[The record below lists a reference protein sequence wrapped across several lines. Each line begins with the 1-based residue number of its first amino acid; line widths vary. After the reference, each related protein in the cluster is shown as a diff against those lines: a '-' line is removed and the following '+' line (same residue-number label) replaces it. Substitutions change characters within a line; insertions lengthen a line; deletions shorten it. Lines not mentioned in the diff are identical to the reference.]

1 MGHVLEAAPHV
12 LTSTRLDKR
21 RKLDLH
27 FEKVANMG
35 RTRSL
40 TRLSAALAAAI
51 IASACGGGNPVG
63 SGGNPVGSGGNPVAS
78 NGNPVGS
85 DGSAAAA
92 NATLLAPHPNS
103 VSVTLDTAKATTAVI
118 PATGGTLTATGT
130 DGSVFTLI
138 IPDKALGSDEKV
150 TMTPLSAVNGLPFSG
165 GLVAGVQLEPDGLE
179 LFQMA
184 TLTIKPAKD
193 VPIAN
198 QVAVSYHGSG
208 DNLHM
213 QPLDPTSGISMH
225 ILHFSGD
232 GVASGST
239 GEIEEQ
245 AKNPPTDA
253 ADQAAQQIDAEAAAA
268 IAAERQA
275 AIQGTASDPAAAA
288 NVANILKGTLNNWFD
303 QVVEPKVAA
312 AQADYTLTDDALYNA
327 LVWLRRLALLGAED
341 AHQAQFERLTTQ
353 VQDLRKAFEKALGDR
368 CISQHDLSAV
378 LPLLSLE
385 RQFQLLGIQT
395 AADQSPLDTVK
406 KCLRFELDFETVS
419 PFVDDTGISYVLHD
433 RVMKLVLQ
441 PDFPSGNLTASQ
453 PHEILGVTSGNPARR
468 VANPVSAQPFTVS
481 NMSFQMHFAL
491 RRNAKSPPPITGV
504 TLTIDPGE
512 VTGDV
517 YDAFNGGNARPL
529 QPGVTAYQCP
539 GAESVQADVCWAA
552 RHHTERTGA
561 TTTFVIKMDYVGTA
575 LFARKTYDLP
585 CTWVR
590 SPFDCDPQAG
600 NEKTTF
606 DLRHA
611 PGG

>member
-1 MGHVLEAAPHV
+1 
-12 LTSTRLDKR
+12 
-21 RKLDLH
+21 
-27 FEKVANMG
+27 MG

-63 SGGNPVGSGGNPVAS
+63 SGGNPVGSGGNPVGS
-78 NGNPVGS
+78 GGNPVGS
-85 DGSAAAA
+85 GGNPVGSSGSAAGA
-92 NATLLAPHPNS
+92 NATLLAPHPKS

-118 PATGGTLTATGT
+118 PVTGGTLTATGT

-198 QVAVSYHGSG
+198 QVAVAYHGTG
-208 DNLHM
+208 DNLYM
-213 QPLDPTSGISMH
+213 QPLDPTAGISMH
-225 ILHFSGD
+225 ILHFSGN
-232 GVASGST
+232 GVASGIT
-239 GEIEEQ
+239 GEIDEQ

-253 ADQAAQQIDAEAAAA
+253 ADQAAQQLAAEANAA
-268 IAAERQA
+268 ITAERQA
-275 AIQGTASDPAAAA
+275 AIDGKPPTND
-288 NVANILKGTLNNWFD
+288 VVNILKGTLDRWFD

-312 AQADYTLTDDALYNA
+312 AEADYTLTDDALYNA
-327 LVWLRRLALLGAED
+327 FAWVRKLALLGAEVQ
-341 AHQAQFERLTTQ
+341 HQAQFERLKAQ

-368 CISQHDLSAV
+368 CINQHDLSAV
-378 LPLLSLE
+378 IELASLE
-385 RQFQLLGIQT
+385 RQYQLVGGSTSADLLGPLDT
-395 AADQSPLDTVK
+395 SPLDTVK

-419 PFVDDTGISYVLHD
+419 PFPDDTGQSYVLHD

-453 PHEILGVTSGNPARR
+453 PHEILSITSHVSARR
-468 VANPVSAQPFTVS
+468 VDNPVSAQPFTVS

-491 RRNAKSPPPITGV
+491 RRSAKSPPPITGV

-517 YDAFNGGNARPL
+517 YDNYNGGNARPL
-529 QPGVTAYQCP
+529 YPGVTAYQCP
-539 GAESVQADVCWAA
+539 GWESVQADVCWAA
-552 RHHTERTGA
+552 RHHTERIGT
-561 TTTFVIKMDYVGTA
+561 TTTFVIKLDYVGTA

-585 CTWVR
+585 CTSLR
-590 SPFDCDPQAG
+590 STFDCDPQAG

>member
-1 MGHVLEAAPHV
+1 
-12 LTSTRLDKR
+12 
-21 RKLDLH
+21 
-27 FEKVANMG
+27 MG

-51 IASACGGGNPVG
+51 IASACGGGNPV
-63 SGGNPVGSGGNPVAS
+63 AS

-85 DGSAAAA
+85 SGSAAGA
-92 NATLLAPHPNS
+92 NATLLAPHPKS

-118 PATGGTLTATGT
+118 PVTGGTLTATGT
-130 DGSVFTLI
+130 DGSVFTLT
-138 IPDKALGSDEKV
+138 IPDKALGGDEKV
-150 TMTPLSAVNGLPFSG
+150 TMTPLSAINGLPFSG

-179 LFQMA
+179 LFEMA

-198 QVAVSYHGSG
+198 QVAVSYHGTG
-208 DNLHM
+208 DNLFM
-213 QPLDPTSGISMH
+213 QPLDPTEGISMH

-253 ADQAAQQIDAEAAAA
+253 ADQAAQQMNAEANAA

-275 AIQGTASDPAAAA
+275 ALLGTASDQAAAA
-288 NVANILKGTLNNWFD
+288 NVVDILKGTLNNWFD

-327 LVWLRRLALLGAED
+327 FVWLRRLALLGTGD
-341 AHQAQFERLTTQ
+341 AQHQAQIDRLTAQ
-353 VQDLRKAFEKALGDR
+353 LEELKKAYEKALGDR
-368 CISQHDLSAV
+368 CISQHDVSAV
-378 LPLLSLE
+378 LPLISLE
-385 RQFQLLGIQT
+385 HQYQMLGLKT
-395 AADQSPLDTVK
+395 SAESGPLDTVK
-406 KCLRFELDFETVS
+406 ECLRFELDFETVS
-419 PFVDDTGISYVLHD
+419 PSYGFDALTYVLHD

-441 PDFPSGNLTASQ
+441 PDFPSGDLTASQ
-453 PHEILGVTSGNPARR
+453 PHEILSLTSLNSAKR
-468 VANPVSAQPFTVS
+468 VDNPVSAQPFTVS
-481 NMSFQMHFAL
+481 NMSFQMHFVL
-491 RRNAKSPPPITGV
+491 RRDAKSPPPITGV

-517 YDAFNGGNARPL
+517 YDAMTQNTVPDEAGMTTYHCDVPSMPQGDASGNA
-529 QPGVTAYQCP
+529 
-539 GAESVQADVCWAA
+539 CWAA
-552 RHHTERTGA
+552 RHRTELTGA
-561 TTTFVIKMDYVGTA
+561 GTTTYVITMDYVGTS

-585 CTWVR
+585 FWILGPGD
-590 SPFDCDPQAG
+590 SGGG

>member
-1 MGHVLEAAPHV
+1 VYIYAPISRYGLALLRV
-12 LTSTRLDKR
+12 VVGIIFVWAGLG
-21 RKLDLH
+21 
-27 FEKVANMG
+27 KVFNQGAPG
-35 RTRSL
+35 TWTAHRTRRL
-40 TRLSAALAAAI
+40 TRLSAALAAAM
-51 IASACGGGNPVG
+51 IASACGGGNPVA
-63 SGGNPVGSGGNPVAS
+63 SSGNPVGSSGNS
-78 NGNPVGS
+78 S
-85 DGSAAAA
+85 GSAAGA
-92 NATLLAPHPNS
+92 NATLLAPHPKS

-118 PATGGTLTATGT
+118 PVTGGTLTATGT
-130 DGSVFTLI
+130 DGSVFTLT
-138 IPDKALGSDEKV
+138 IPDKALGGDEKV

-198 QVAVSYHGSG
+198 QVAVSYHGTG
-208 DNLHM
+208 DNLYM

-225 ILHFSGD
+225 ILHFSGN
-232 GVASGST
+232 GVASGIT

-275 AIQGTASDPAAAA
+275 ALTGQPPTQD
-288 NVANILKGTLNNWFD
+288 VADILKGTLNNWFD

-312 AQADYTLTDDALYNA
+312 AQADYTLTDDAVYNA

-341 AHQAQFERLTTQ
+341 SHQAQIDRLTAQ
-353 VQDLRKAFEKALGDR
+353 VEELRKAYEKALGDR
-368 CISQHDLSAV
+368 CISQHDVSAV

-385 RQFQLLGIQT
+385 RQFQLVGLKTSAEPG
-395 AADQSPLDTVK
+395 PLDTVK

-419 PFVDDTGISYVLHD
+419 PFDLDGYPFAMHD

-441 PDFPSGNLTASQ
+441 PDFPSGDLTASQ
-453 PHEILGVTSGNPARR
+453 PHEILGVTSFNPFKRYDH
-468 VANPVSAQPFTVS
+468 PVSAQPFTVS
-481 NMSFQMHFAL
+481 NMSFHMHFAL

-517 YDAFNGGNARPL
+517 YDVPPADYPDSNVPTYHCDNETLPGPYGG
-529 QPGVTAYQCP
+529 
-539 GAESVQADVCWAA
+539 DCWAA
-552 RHHTERTGA
+552 RHLSERIGT
-561 TTTFVIKMDYVGTA
+561 TTTFRIELEYVGTA
-575 LFARKTYDLP
+575 LFARKTYDIPTPP
-585 CTWVR
+585 CFPVGICG
-590 SPFDCDPQAG
+590 DEK
-600 NEKTTF
+600 EKTTF

>member
-1 MGHVLEAAPHV
+1 
-12 LTSTRLDKR
+12 
-21 RKLDLH
+21 
-27 FEKVANMG
+27 MG

-51 IASACGGGNPVG
+51 IASACGGGNPV
-63 SGGNPVGSGGNPVAS
+63 AS

-85 DGSAAAA
+85 SGSAAGA
-92 NATLLAPHPNS
+92 NATLLAPHPKS

-118 PATGGTLTATGT
+118 PVTGGTLTATGT
-130 DGSVFTLI
+130 DGSVFTLT
-138 IPDKALGSDEKV
+138 IPDKALGGDEKV
-150 TMTPLSAVNGLPFSG
+150 TITPLSAINGLPFSG

-198 QVAVSYHGSG
+198 QVAVSYHGTG
-208 DNLHM
+208 DNLYM
-213 QPLDPTSGISMH
+213 QPLDPTAGISMH
-225 ILHFSGD
+225 ILHFSGYS
-232 GVASGST
+232 VASGIT
-239 GEIEEQ
+239 GEIVEQ

-253 ADQAAQQIDAEAAAA
+253 ADQAAQQMNAEAAAA

-275 AIQGTASDPAAAA
+275 VIQGTASDQAAAA
-288 NVANILKGTLNNWFD
+288 NVVDILKGTLNNWFD

-312 AQADYTLTDDALYNA
+312 AQADYTLTDDAVYNG
-327 LVWLRRLALLGAED
+327 LVWQRRLAFLGAED
-341 AHQAQFERLTTQ
+341 QHQAQIDRLTTQ
-353 VQDLRKAFEKALGDR
+353 VEELRKAGEKALGDR
-368 CISQHDLSAV
+368 CISQHDVSAV

-385 RQFQLLGIQT
+385 HQFQMLGLKT
-395 AADQSPLDTVK
+395 SADQSPLDTVK

-419 PFVDDTGISYVLHD
+419 PFVAESALTYVLHD
-433 RVMKLVLQ
+433 RVMNLVLQ
-441 PDFPSGNLTASQ
+441 PDFPSPSGNLTASQ
-453 PHEILGVTSGNPARR
+453 PHEILSITSLSSVRR
-468 VANPVSAQPFTVS
+468 VDNPVSAQPFTVS

-491 RRNAKSPPPITGV
+491 RRSAKSPPPITGV

-517 YDAFNGGNARPL
+517 YDITGGLNELNEAGMTTYHCDVTSLPQGDAFGNL
-529 QPGVTAYQCP
+529 
-539 GAESVQADVCWAA
+539 CWAA
-552 RHHTERTGA
+552 RHRAERIG
-561 TTTFVIKMDYVGTA
+561 TTFVIKLDYVGTS

-585 CTWVR
+585 CNV
-590 SPFDCDPQAG
+590 PGLGDCGGG

>member
-1 MGHVLEAAPHV
+1 
-12 LTSTRLDKR
+12 
-21 RKLDLH
+21 
-27 FEKVANMG
+27 MG

-40 TRLSAALAAAI
+40 TRLSAALAAAM
-51 IASACGGGNPVG
+51 IASACG
-63 SGGNPVGSGGNPVAS
+63 GGNPVAS

-85 DGSAAAA
+85 GGNPVGSNGNPVGSSGSAAGA
-92 NATLLAPHPNS
+92 NATLLAPHPKS

-118 PATGGTLTATGT
+118 PVTGGTLTATGS
-130 DGSVFTLI
+130 DGSVFTLT

-193 VPIAN
+193 VPIAS
-198 QVAVSYHGSG
+198 QVAVAYHGTG
-208 DNLHM
+208 DNLYM
-213 QPLDPTSGISMH
+213 QPLDPTAGISMH

-232 GVASGST
+232 GVASGIS

-253 ADQAAQQIDAEAAAA
+253 ADQAAQQMNAEANAA

-275 AIQGTASDPAAAA
+275 AIQGTASDQAAAAA

-312 AQADYTLTDDALYNA
+312 AQADYTLTDDAVYNA
-327 LVWLRRLALLGAED
+327 LVWQRRLALLGAED
-341 AHQAQFERLTTQ
+341 AHQAQIDRLTTQ
-353 VQDLRKAFEKALGDR
+353 LEELRKAYEKALGDR
-368 CISQHDLSAV
+368 CISQHDVSAV
-378 LPLLSLE
+378 LPLISLE
-385 RQFQLLGIQT
+385 RQFQLLGIKT

-419 PFVDDTGISYVLHD
+419 PFPDDTGQSYVLHD

-453 PHEILGVTSGNPARR
+453 PHEILSITSHVSARR
-468 VANPVSAQPFTVS
+468 VDNPVSAQPFTVS

-491 RRNAKSPPPITGV
+491 RRSAKSPPPITGV

-517 YDAFNGGNARPL
+517 YDNYNGGNARPL
-529 QPGVTAYQCP
+529 QPGVPAYQCP
-539 GAESVQADVCWAA
+539 GWESVQADVCWAA

-561 TTTFVIKMDYVGTA
+561 TTTSFVIKLDYVGTA
-575 LFARKTYDLP
+575 PFARKTYDLP
-585 CTWVR
+585 CTSLR
-590 SPFDCDPQAG
+590 SSFDCDPQAG